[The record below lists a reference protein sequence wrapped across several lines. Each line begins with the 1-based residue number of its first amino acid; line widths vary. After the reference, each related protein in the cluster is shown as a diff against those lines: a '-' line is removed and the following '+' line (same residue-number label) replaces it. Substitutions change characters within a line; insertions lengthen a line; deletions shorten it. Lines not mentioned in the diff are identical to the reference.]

1 MGHIIPAFTA
11 YLAIICLNST
21 KDDFLYIR
29 HSYSPVENLTPAAS
43 WWARLVSIQLL
54 PKETDLQSAA
64 FADSLLTHIAI
75 LFNFGKKYS
84 ETCQT
89 IKPSSTWE
97 PHAVRP

>member
-1 MGHIIPAFTA
+1 MAGTRGIEP
-11 YLAIICLNST
+11 
-21 KDDFLYIR
+21 R
-29 HSYSPVENLTPAAS
+29 SPESESDILPMYEAPI
-43 WWARLVSIQLL
+43 WWARLVSIQLP
-54 PKETDLQSAA
+54 PKRTDLQSAA
-64 FADSLLTHIAI
+64 VADLLLTHIAI